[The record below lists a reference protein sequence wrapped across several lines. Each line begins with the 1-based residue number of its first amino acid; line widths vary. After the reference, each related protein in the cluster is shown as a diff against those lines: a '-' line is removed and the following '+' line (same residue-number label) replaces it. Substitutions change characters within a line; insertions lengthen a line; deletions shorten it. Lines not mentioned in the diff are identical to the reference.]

1 MKPML
6 QQLSIENYALI
17 RSLRI
22 SFDEGFT
29 AITGETGAGKSIILG
44 ALGLLLGQRADTQ
57 VLSDKDRKCIVEAVF
72 EVSGLGLE
80 GYFADNDLD
89 YDDNL
94 LIRREIAPT
103 GKSRAFV
110 NDTPVQLQILKEIG
124 LRIIDIHSQHQ
135 TLTLVNPD
143 FQLQILDMLS
153 GNADIRNGYSVEYQN
168 YNTLKHDLSRLEEL
182 LVQGKKERDYNQ
194 FLFEELQNAQLV
206 GNEQEELER
215 ELKLLS
221 NAESIKEVFASVL
234 QNADNQEDSVMPRLQ
249 SVKSQL
255 SRISSYSP
263 EIEELHKRV
272 ESCVIELRDIVSEVE
287 KVDSD
292 IVYSPQRQEE
302 VSSRLDNI
310 YRLQSKHS
318 VNTVAELL
326 EIQKRLDEKLQIVSN
341 LDQDIENQKK
351 RLAESE
357 SVLRELAGRL
367 TASRK
372 ESAKGL
378 EEQLLT
384 ILPNLGMKE
393 ARLAVVFRISEKF
406 LPTGADEIAFLFS
419 ANRGGELREVGKVI
433 SGGELS
439 RLMLA
444 VKSLITKT
452 NQLPTII
459 FDEIDTG
466 VSGEISTKVA
476 RIMEDMSQ
484 TTQVMAITHLPQIAA
499 KAKHHLKVFKQNS
512 GETTHTSIVRL
523 SSGQRVEEIAKML
536 SSDNVTQSALAT
548 AKELMS

>member
-1 MKPML
+1 M
-6 QQLSIENYALI
+6 
-17 RSLRI
+17 
-22 SFDEGFT
+22 
-29 AITGETGAGKSIILG
+29 
-44 ALGLLLGQRADTQ
+44 
-57 VLSDKDRKCIVEAVF
+57 
-72 EVSGLGLE
+72 
-80 GYFADNDLD
+80 
-89 YDDNL
+89 
-94 LIRREIAPT
+94 
-103 GKSRAFV
+103 
-110 NDTPVQLQILKEIG
+110 
-124 LRIIDIHSQHQ
+124 
-135 TLTLVNPD
+135 
-143 FQLQILDMLS
+143 
-153 GNADIRNGYSVEYQN
+153 
-168 YNTLKHDLSRLEEL
+168 
-182 LVQGKKERDYNQ
+182 
-194 FLFEELQNAQLV
+194 
-206 GNEQEELER
+206 
-215 ELKLLS
+215 
-221 NAESIKEVFASVL
+221 
-234 QNADNQEDSVMPRLQ
+234 
-249 SVKSQL
+249 
-255 SRISSYSP
+255 
-263 EIEELHKRV
+263 
-272 ESCVIELRDIVSEVE
+272 
-287 KVDSD
+287 
-292 IVYSPQRQEE
+292 
-302 VSSRLDNI
+302 
-310 YRLQSKHS
+310 
-318 VNTVAELL
+318 
-326 EIQKRLDEKLQIVSN
+326 
-341 LDQDIENQKK
+341 
-351 RLAESE
+351 
-357 SVLRELAGRL
+357 LRELAGRL